1 MKNEFEK
8 YFMVIAKCGHVGKKN
23 YIPVK
28 FAVVAE
34 SGKEAAKKVR
44 QFPRVKHDH
53 KDAILDVRCI
63 TLEEFL
69 EIREMN
75 ENDPYLKCHS
85 KQEQNLIANISERM
99 VADLHSVKQAFDK
112 QARKDRVAYK
122 TKKTKLLEKFS
133 WEDSDYAY
141 AY

>member
-1 MKNEFEK
+1 MKNEFKK
-8 YFMVIAKCGHVGKKN
+8 YYMVIAKCGHVGRKN

-69 EIREMN
+69 EIKEIN
-75 ENDPYLKCHS
+75 DNDPYLKCHS
-85 KQEQNLIANISERM
+85 RQEQNLIINLAERM
-99 VADLHSVKQAFDK
+99 VTDLHNVEQAFDK

-122 TKKTKLLEKFS
+122 LRKFKILEESSKK
-133 WEDSDYAY
+133 EDYCYAY
-141 AY
+141 

>member
-1 MKNEFEK
+1 MKNEFKK

-23 YIPVK
+23 YIPIK

-44 QFPRVKHDH
+44 QFPRVKHNH

-69 EIREMN
+69 EIKEIN
-75 ENDPYLKCHS
+75 DNDPYLKCHS
-85 KQEQNLIANISERM
+85 RQEQNLIVNLAERM
-99 VADLHSVKQAFDK
+99 VADLHNVKQAFDK

-122 TKKTKLLEKFS
+122 LRKFKILEEFSKK
-133 WEDSDYAY
+133 EDYCYAY
-141 AY
+141 

>member
-1 MKNEFEK
+1 MENK
-8 YFMVIAKCGHVGKKN
+8 YYTVIAKCGHVGRKN
-23 YIPVK
+23 YIPIK

-69 EIREMN
+69 EIREIN
-75 ENDPYLKCHS
+75 HNDPYLKCHS
-85 KQEQNLIANISERM
+85 RQEQNLIVNLAERM
-99 VADLHSVKQAFDK
+99 VADLHNVKQSFDK
-112 QARKDRVAYK
+112 KARKDRVAYK
-122 TKKTKLLEKFS
+122 LRKFKILEEYSKK
-133 WEDSDYAY
+133 EDYCYAY
-141 AY
+141 

>member
-8 YFMVIAKCGHVGKKN
+8 YFMVIAKCGHVGRKH

-28 FAVVAE
+28 FAVVAK

-44 QFPRVKHDH
+44 QFSRVKHDH

-69 EIREMN
+69 EIKEIN

-85 KQEQNLIANISERM
+85 RQEQNLIVNLAERM
-99 VADLHSVKQAFDK
+99 VADLHNVKHAFDK

-122 TKKTKLLEKFS
+122 LRKFKILEEYSKK
-133 WEDSDYAY
+133 EDYCYAY
-141 AY
+141 

>member
-1 MKNEFEK
+1 MKNKFEK
-8 YFMVIAKCGHVGKKN
+8 YFMVIVKCGHVGRKN

-44 QFPRVKHDH
+44 QFPRVKHNH

-69 EIREMN
+69 EIKEIN
-75 ENDPYLKCHS
+75 NNDPYLKCHS
-85 KQEQNLIANISERM
+85 RQEQNQIVNLAERM
-99 VADLHSVKQAFDK
+99 VADLHNVKQELDK

-122 TKKTKLLEKFS
+122 LRKFKILEESSKK
-133 WEDSDYAY
+133 EDYCYAY
-141 AY
+141 

>member
-8 YFMVIAKCGHVGKKN
+8 YFMVIAKCGHVGRKN
-23 YIPVK
+23 YIPIK

-44 QFPRVKHDH
+44 QFSRVKHDH

-69 EIREMN
+69 EIKEIN
-75 ENDPYLKCHS
+75 NNDPYLKCHS
-85 KQEQNLIANISERM
+85 RQEQNLIVNLAERM
-99 VADLHSVKQAFDK
+99 VADLHNVKQELDN

-122 TKKTKLLEKFS
+122 LRKFKILEEYSKK
-133 WEDSDYAY
+133 EDYYYAY
-141 AY
+141 

>member
-1 MKNEFEK
+1 MMETKK
-8 YFMVIAKCGHVGKKN
+8 YYEVIAKCGHVGRKN

-44 QFPRVKHDH
+44 QFPRVKHNH
-53 KDAILDVRCI
+53 KDAILNVRCI

-69 EIREMN
+69 EIKERN
-75 ENDPYLKCHS
+75 NNDSYLKCHS
-85 KQEQNLIANISERM
+85 KQEQNLIVNLSERM
-99 VADLHSVKQAFDK
+99 VDDLHNVKQVFDK
-112 QARKDRVAYK
+112 QARLDRVAYK
-122 TKKTKLLEKFS
+122 IKKTKILEKFS
-133 WEDSDYAY
+133 WEDLDYAY

>member
-1 MKNEFEK
+1 MMETKK
-8 YFMVIAKCGHVGKKN
+8 YYEVIAKCGHVGRKN

-44 QFPRVKHDH
+44 QFPRVKHNH

-69 EIREMN
+69 EIKESN
-75 ENDPYLKCHS
+75 DNDPYLKCHS
-85 KQEQNLIANISERM
+85 RQEQNLIVNLAERM
-99 VADLHSVKQAFDK
+99 VADLHNVKQAFDR
-112 QARKDRVAYK
+112 QARLDRVAYK
-122 TKKTKLLEKFS
+122 IKKTKILEKFS
-133 WEDSDYAY
+133 WEDLDYAY

>member
-1 MKNEFEK
+1 MKKEFEK
-8 YFMVIAKCGHVGKKN
+8 YYMVIAKCGHVGKKN
-23 YIPVK
+23 YIPIK

-44 QFPRVKHDH
+44 QFPRVKHNH

-69 EIREMN
+69 EIKEIN
-75 ENDPYLKCHS
+75 DNDPYLKCHS
-85 KQEQNLIANISERM
+85 RQEQNLIVNLTERM
-99 VADLHSVKQAFDK
+99 VTDLHNVKQVFDK

-122 TKKTKLLEKFS
+122 LRKFKILEESSKK
-133 WEDSDYAY
+133 EDYCYAY
-141 AY
+141 

>member
-1 MKNEFEK
+1 MKETKNYYE
-8 YFMVIAKCGHVGKKN
+8 VIAKCGHVGRKN

-69 EIREMN
+69 EIKES
-75 ENDPYLKCHS
+75 NDNDSYLKCHS
-85 KQEQNLIANISERM
+85 RQEQNLIVNLAERM
-99 VADLHSVKQAFDK
+99 VADLHNVKQAFDK

-122 TKKTKLLEKFS
+122 LRKFKILEESSKK
-133 WEDSDYAY
+133 DDYCYAY
-141 AY
+141 

>member
-1 MKNEFEK
+1 MMETKK
-8 YFMVIAKCGHVGKKN
+8 YYEVIAKCGHVGRKN

-44 QFPRVKHDH
+44 QFPRVKHNH

-69 EIREMN
+69 EIKERN
-75 ENDPYLKCHS
+75 NNDSYLKCHS
-85 KQEQNLIANISERM
+85 KQEQNLIVNLSERM
-99 VADLHSVKQAFDK
+99 VDDLHNVKQVFDK
-112 QARKDRVAYK
+112 QARLDRVAYK
-122 TKKTKLLEKFS
+122 IKKTKILEKFS
-133 WEDSDYAY
+133 WEDLDYAY

>member
-8 YFMVIAKCGHVGKKN
+8 YFMVIAKCGHVGRKK

-28 FAVVAE
+28 FTVVAE

-44 QFPRVKHDH
+44 QFPRVKHNH

-63 TLEEFL
+63 KLEEFL
-69 EIREMN
+69 EIKEIN

-85 KQEQNLIANISERM
+85 KQEQNLIVNLAERM
-99 VADLHSVKQAFDK
+99 VADLHNVKQAFDK
-112 QARKDRVAYK
+112 QDRKDRVAYK
-122 TKKTKLLEKFS
+122 LKKFKILEESSKK
-133 WEDSDYAY
+133 EDYCYAY
-141 AY
+141 

>member
-1 MKNEFEK
+1 MMETKNYYE
-8 YFMVIAKCGHVGKKN
+8 VIAKCGHVGKKH
-23 YIPVK
+23 YVPVK

-69 EIREMN
+69 EIKEIN
-75 ENDPYLKCHS
+75 DNDPYLKCHS
-85 KQEQNLIANISERM
+85 RQEQNLIVNLAKRM
-99 VADLHSVKQAFDK
+99 VADLHNVKQTFDK

-122 TKKTKLLEKFS
+122 LRKFKILEESSKK
-133 WEDSDYAY
+133 DDYCYAY
-141 AY
+141 

>member
-1 MKNEFEK
+1 MTEIKNYYE
-8 YFMVIAKCGHVGKKN
+8 VIAKCGHVGKKH
-23 YIPVK
+23 YVPVK

-69 EIREMN
+69 EIKEIN
-75 ENDPYLKCHS
+75 DNDPYLKCHS
-85 KQEQNLIANISERM
+85 IQEQNLIVNLAERM
-99 VADLHSVKQAFDK
+99 VADLHNVKQTFDK

-122 TKKTKLLEKFS
+122 LRKFKILEESSKK
-133 WEDSDYAY
+133 DDYCYAY
-141 AY
+141 

>member
-1 MKNEFEK
+1 MMETKNYYE
-8 YFMVIAKCGHVGKKN
+8 VIAKCGHVGKKH

-44 QFPRVKHDH
+44 QFPRVKHNH

-63 TLEEFL
+63 TLEEFF
-69 EIREMN
+69 EIKEIN

-85 KQEQNLIANISERM
+85 RQEQNLIVNLAERM
-99 VADLHSVKQAFDK
+99 VADLHNVKQIFDK
-112 QARKDRVAYK
+112 QVRKDRVAYK
-122 TKKTKLLEKFS
+122 LRKFKILEESSKK
-133 WEDSDYAY
+133 DDYCYAY
-141 AY
+141 

>member
-8 YFMVIAKCGHVGKKN
+8 YFMEIAKCGHVGRKN

-69 EIREMN
+69 EIKEIN
-75 ENDPYLKCHS
+75 DNDPYLKCHS
-85 KQEQNLIANISERM
+85 RQEQNLIVNLAERM
-99 VADLHSVKQAFDK
+99 VADLHNVKQAFDK

-122 TKKTKLLEKFS
+122 LRKFKILEESSKK
-133 WEDSDYAY
+133 EDYCYAY
-141 AY
+141 

>member
-1 MKNEFEK
+1 MKNESKK

-69 EIREMN
+69 EIKEIN
-75 ENDPYLKCHS
+75 DNDPYLKSHS
-85 KQEQNLIANISERM
+85 RQEQNLIVNLDERM
-99 VADLHSVKQAFDK
+99 VADLHNVKQAFDK
-112 QARKDRVAYK
+112 QTRKDRVAYK
-122 TKKTKLLEKFS
+122 LRKFKILEEYANK
-133 WEDSDYAY
+133 EDYYYAY
-141 AY
+141 